1 MANPT
6 GVNSQP
12 HRGKQPTANT
22 VTEEMLRVSPGVWAT
37 RGGAEIHNFVRE
49 TPVPEW
55 GGNNGKRVKISFGE
69 NRESVE
75 IWSWGW
81 NNLLPQEREQL
92 LMENNIVPEL
102 VATKMAITLGTER
115 IFYVKKFVDGE
126 QVIEEVETPQWWKD
140 LEDRTKA
147 ATRMDFDDVFD
158 IGMKN
163 LFLHANAPVEFVR
176 NIEGK
181 IGSIEAWDCVN
192 ARPAVPNDR
201 GYIDEWLWCGNWKER
216 QSRRKDYPVMQSP
229 GYNFSDYFMPAP
241 GRAMPRTQSKFVLHI
256 MDNLLH
262 DGVLGIPGWWGG
274 RKWISTSNKIPNFH
288 ESNIDNGYFLKL
300 HVEMPKDYFNN
311 ATAWQNAKT
320 ETEFADLDNK
330 EAAARAAFMRKVND
344 LFTGAD
350 GNKVIFT
357 EYEINKQI
365 QKDFPGIKIHVLET
379 NKLDESMLKLFN
391 ASNEAVIS
399 GQGLHPSLAGIQTQ
413 GKLSSG
419 SELRNSLN
427 IYTAIKAP
435 RYRRMICKIYE
446 TARKINAPESD
457 VMMGF
462 RDIEVTNLDEQPM
475 GLQAAG
481 GNEET
486 MTV

>member
-1 MANPT
+1 MKKNQR
-6 GVNSQP
+6 QP
-12 HRGKQPTANT
+12 ATNGQT
-22 VTEEMLRVSPGVWAT
+22 VTEEIVRVAPGVWST
-37 RGGAEIHNFVRE
+37 RGGAEVYNLVKD

-55 GGNNGKRVKISFGE
+55 GGNGGKRIKIPYGNDGE
-69 NRESVE
+69 LAEL
-75 IWSWGW
+75 WSWGT

-102 VATKMAITLGTER
+102 IATKMAITLGTER
-115 IFYVKKFVDGE
+115 IFFEKKFMEGK
-126 QVIEEVETPQWWKD
+126 QVIEEVEVPQWWLD
-140 LEDRTKA
+140 LEERSLS
-147 ATRMDFDDVFD
+147 ATRMGFDDLFD
-158 IGMKN
+158 MAMKN

-176 NIEGK
+176 NLKGEV
-181 IGSIEAWDCVN
+181 GSIEAWDCIN

-201 GYIDEWLWCGNWKER
+201 GYIEDWYWCGSWKEWR
-216 QSRRKDYPVMQSP
+216 SRKADFPIMRSA
-229 GYNFSDYFMPAP
+229 GYNYSDYFMAQP
-241 GRAMPRTQSKFVLHI
+241 GRTKPKTQGKFVLHI

-300 HVEMPKDYFNN
+300 HVEMPKDYFTN
-311 ATAWQNAKT
+311 ARAYDQAKT
-320 ETEFADLDNK
+320 TPEFADLENK
-330 EAAARAAFMRKVND
+330 ESAARAAFMKKVND

-357 EYEINKQI
+357 EFELNKQI
-365 QKDFPGIKIHVLET
+365 GKDFPGIKIHVLET

-435 RYRRMICKIYE
+435 RYRRMIGKIYE
-446 TARKINAPESD
+446 TARRINAPGSN

-475 GLQAAG
+475 GMEAKG
-481 GNEET
+481 GANEPME
-486 MTV
+486 V